1 MTGKIK
7 ILVTSIKV
15 LKGEVKDWFAFQ
27 GVLLS
32 KNQLN
37 TIRHFQKH
45 QIGQISQRSNI
56 SVFPIRDIVFGK
68 SQFRIK

>member
-7 ILVTSIKV
+7 ILVRSINV

-27 GVLLS
+27 GVLFS

-37 TIRHFQKH
+37 AIRHFQKH